1 MSSVPVPAD
10 WSEIAVS
17 QVRGKSVL
25 TACRNVQPLKILN
38 PRAPASSCHV
48 VLSSYG
54 GGMVAGDVIRLQLTA
69 HADTRLFLGTQ
80 ANTKIFR
87 SVDGQ
92 VAEQVIE
99 GALEHNALVA
109 VLPDPVV
116 LQEHSRYRQRQ
127 HWHLASG
134 AVLLLADWLHSGRMD
149 NGEQFAFTSFETEL
163 RITVAGRLTVLDRFA
178 FRPEEHIATSPAN
191 FDRYQTTLSVYLVGH
206 PHDDR
211 FALLARTLQ
220 ELQTISREALPE
232 DLSGQE
238 FVVAVAPAKPGVLVL
253 RALGTSR
260 QALQPIYEQLGQALK
275 QDELLAHHPGQRKY

>member
-1 MSSVPVPAD
+1 MPAPAD
-10 WSEIAVS
+10 WSEIAVA
-17 QVRGKSVL
+17 QVRGQSVL
-25 TACRNVQPLKILN
+25 VASRNVQPLKILN
-38 PRAPASSCHV
+38 PRAPGGGCHV

-54 GGMVAGDVIRLQLTA
+54 GGMVAGDTIRIHLTA
-69 HADTRLFLGTQ
+69 HAETRLLLGTQ

-87 SVDGQ
+87 SMDGK
-92 VAEQVIE
+92 VAEQTVE
-99 GALEHNALVA
+99 GTLESGALAA

-116 LQEHSRYRQRQ
+116 LQENSRYRQRQ

-149 NGEQFAFTSFETEL
+149 NGEQFAFTSFDSEL

-206 PHDDR
+206 PDDAR
-211 FALLARTLQ
+211 FLALARTLEQ
-220 ELQTISREALPE
+220 LQTISRAALPD
-232 DLSGQE
+232 DLSKQE
-238 FVVAVAPAKPGVLVL
+238 FVVAVTPSRPGVYLL

-260 QALQPIYEQLGQALK
+260 QALQPLYEALGQSLE
-275 QDELLAHHPGQRKY
+275 QTELLGHHPGRRKY